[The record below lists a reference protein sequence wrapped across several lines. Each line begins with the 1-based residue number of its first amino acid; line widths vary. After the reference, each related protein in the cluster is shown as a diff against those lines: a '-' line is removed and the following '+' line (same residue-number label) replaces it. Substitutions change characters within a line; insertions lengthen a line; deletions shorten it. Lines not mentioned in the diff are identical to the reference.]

1 MHTIN
6 QVGDLFSAK
15 LFENRIERQPNYLT
29 SFELS
34 KVLNVSVHTV
44 RAWRK
49 FKIITPKKFGRSVRW
64 LLDEVIEELSRKDIS

>member
-1 MHTIN
+1 MEYARE
-6 QVGDLFSAK
+6 L

-29 SFELS
+29 SDELS

-49 FKIITPKKFGRSVRW
+49 LRIITPKKFGRSVRW
-64 LLDEVIEELSRKDIS
+64 LLDEVIEELSKGKPNEKS

>member
-1 MHTIN
+1 MEHARN
-6 QVGDLFSAK
+6 L

-29 SFELS
+29 SDELS

-49 FKIITPKKFGRSVRW
+49 LRIITPKKFGRSVRW
-64 LLDEVIEELSRKDIS
+64 LLDDVIEELSKGKPNEKS